1 MNDGCKMW
9 RELLKKVLK
18 KKKKAFFEYTGSVS
32 IVCAINGLIVQLD
45 DLWNS
50 ITIGYW
56 IGTVENLVCIFIFF
70 IFIF

>member
-1 MNDGCKMW
+1 MARIVEKSV
-9 RELLKKVLK
+9 KK

-56 IGTVENLVCIFIFF
+56 IGTIENLVCIFIFF